1 MGTGPFITENAMR
14 YPGDSSGFRINW
26 EVKRRYKSAPPH
38 TEVLPY
44 RVKYVQCKQLALPFP
59 GVYPTFD
66 APNTSCA
73 AAFDGVGKLAPPHN
87 LALERCYANFRSAM
101 GSVASLGTAMAE
113 LDSSFQM
120 IESRALQAFASIRA
134 LRQGDIRGAAGY
146 IGLNSKSMPKK
157 YQVPMN
163 ARKKVKD
170 IGGAWLEYW
179 FGWAPTINDIN
190 TAVNVIQKV
199 PKTQHYNVVGTAVD
213 EVRLRNDSPRSEPG
227 GSWTKHT
234 VNMRVDIRMIGDVSI
249 SNPSLRL
256 AHDLGFTNP
265 GKIIYE
271 TIPFSWL
278 LDWVVPIGS
287 FLDQI
292 DHYLGLSFENAVYST
307 RVDASEEWFETA
319 WHSDWRGGQPSL
331 WAHATAS
338 GRSFQRDVGVPTAWT
353 FPTAKFP
360 SLSLTRASTAISLLV
375 GQLKG

>member
-1 MGTGPFITENAMR
+1 MGTGPFIKEVSMR
-14 YPGDSSGFRINW
+14 YPGDSSGYRINW

-44 RVKYVQCKQLALPFP
+44 QAKYVSCKQLALPFP

-66 APNTSCA
+66 APNTACA
-73 AAFDGVGKLAPPHN
+73 GAFAGEGKFASAHN
-87 LALERCYANFRSAM
+87 LSLERCYANFRGAM
-101 GSVASLGTAMAE
+101 GSSASLGTAIAE

-134 LRQGDIRGAAGY
+134 LRQGDIRGAAGH

-157 YQVPMN
+157 YQIPFS
-163 ARKKVKD
+163 ARRKVKD

-190 TAVNVIQKV
+190 TAVDVIQRV
-199 PKTQHYNVVGTAVD
+199 PRKQHYNVVGTATD
-213 EVRLRNDSPRSEPG
+213 EVYLRNESPRSKPG
-227 GSWTKHT
+227 GTWIRHT
-234 VNMRVDIRMIGDVSI
+234 AKIRVDTRMIGEVSI

-271 TIPFSWL
+271 IIPFSWL

-307 RVDASEEWFETA
+307 RVDAEEAWFETG
-319 WHSDWRGGQPSL
+319 WYSDWRGGKPSL
-331 WAHATAS
+331 WSSATAS
-338 GRSFQRDVGVPTAWT
+338 GRSFQRNTGVPTAWT

-375 GQLKG
+375 GQLRS